1 MLLDDAVSWAKER
14 FSYAKMRRDYETAP
28 PTNRK
33 FDEGFVLLGRRDE
46 HGVLRPIGAF
56 LPELYVMAKAGKLPC
71 QQPGNK
77 NSGYAKRGDTAQA
90 PKSHFELA
98 ILPAITYGEIEDQF
112 KTIVG
117 LRAGNKVNLPA
128 PIPKYRIL
136 PDYLPHLAEM
146 GLEVYP
152 TPKRVAVDDKTM
164 NIRNPVGS
172 TTAFERGLHYGSQW
186 MAWFLA
192 LSVGLETALAVGFTM
207 PLAVLPFVLGYLT
220 HKCSKDF
227 MLFSIVEGLLRD
239 IGWMFDKEYS
249 LKGKIS
255 LWKSLETSIY
265 LAGIGYAIHGGVLAA
280 WSSTVGMSIWSTMT
294 ALGAPALMV
303 SGLSL
308 LAAGSFAVTA
318 GLGIWLGLSAAIRY
332 FWTFSCF
339 DNEINPKDV
348 KDVVGFIPF
357 VDRGPDASIVNHLVN
372 VQKDVGKLD
381 CPDATKIEI
390 ELDTLEYQTKIFDKI
405 RTSMSP
411 ETSTNEEDFGAE
423 DKERR
428 VLKH

>member
-46 HGVLRPIGAF
+46 QGILRPIGTF
-56 LPELYVMAKAGKLPC
+56 FPRLYVMAKAGKLPC

-77 NSGYAKRGDTAQA
+77 NSAYAKRADAAQT
-90 PKSHFELA
+90 PKSAFELA
-98 ILPAITYGEIEDQF
+98 ILPTITYGEIEKQF
-112 KTIVG
+112 KDVVG

-172 TTAFERGLHYGSQW
+172 TTAFERTLHYGSQW

-192 LSVGLETALAVGFTM
+192 LSVGLETALVVGFTM

-227 MLFSIVEGLLRD
+227 MLFSIVEGLLCD

-280 WSSTVGMSIWSTMT
+280 WSSTVGMSIWSTMA

-308 LAAGSFAVTA
+308 LAAGSFAITA
-318 GLGIWLGLSAAIRY
+318 GLGTWLGLSAAIRY
-332 FWTFSCF
+332 FWTFSFF
-339 DNEINPKDV
+339 DNEINPNEV
-348 KDVVGFIPF
+348 EGVVDFIPF
-357 VDRGPDASIVNHLVN
+357 VDRGPDASIVNRLVN
-372 VQKDVGKLD
+372 IQKDVGKLD
-381 CPDATKIEI
+381 LRDSTKIEI
-390 ELDTLEYQTKIFDKI
+390 ALNTLDFQTKIIDLIKP
-405 RTSMSP
+405 SMSP
-411 ETSTNEEDFGAE
+411 ETATNEEDLGAE
-423 DKERR
+423 DRSR
-428 VLKH
+428 MLKH